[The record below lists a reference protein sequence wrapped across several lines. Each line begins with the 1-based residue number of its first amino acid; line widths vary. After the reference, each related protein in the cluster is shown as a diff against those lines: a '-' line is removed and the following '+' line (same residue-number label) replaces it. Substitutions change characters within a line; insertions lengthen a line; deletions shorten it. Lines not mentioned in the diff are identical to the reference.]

1 MNEALH
7 YDYLFLG
14 GGKGGKSLA
23 MDLARAGKRVA
34 VIERGMIGGSCIN
47 VACIPS
53 KTLIQVARHLHAR
66 SLIDEE
72 SGSRTDM
79 AQVSATVKTVVDGM
93 VELNRRAFQDSGL
106 HLVTGTGRFVGPR
119 KILVQT
125 ADGSEQMFEGDHVY
139 INTGTFATI
148 PDVPG
153 LPELQPLTHVEALRL
168 TELPSHLVVLGGG
181 YIGLE
186 MAQAFRRLGSDVT
199 VVNDGPRLLMRE
211 DEDVSAEIL
220 QSFQH
225 DGIDVKLNVRPVE
238 AQGRNGDGARIRLSD
253 ESVVQGTHVLVAT
266 GRTPATSTLDL
277 HLAGVECDARGFI
290 KVDDTLATTAERTWA
305 IGEVAGTP
313 MFTHASFDDY
323 RVLKAGIEGRARS
336 VRSRTIPYALFIDP
350 ELGRIG
356 MNESQ
361 AKASNVPYRVAKLPL
376 AAVPRARTNRAT
388 RGFMKALVSPESSAI
403 IGFTMLGSGAGEVT
417 TAVQMA
423 MLSGLPYTAVR
434 DAIIAHPLM
443 SEGLNLLFAT
453 LK

>member
-1 MNEALH
+1 MNKVQH

-53 KTLIQVARHLHAR
+53 KTLIQIARNHHAR
-66 SLIDEE
+66 SLVDKEPV
-72 SGSRTDM
+72 SKTDM
-79 AQVSATVKTVVDGM
+79 AQVSASVKAVVDGM
-93 VELNRRAFQDSGL
+93 VDLNRRAFQDSGL
-106 HLVTGTGRFVGPR
+106 HLVTGTGRFVGLR

-125 ADGSEQMFEGDHVY
+125 ADGSEQLFEGERVY

-153 LPELQPLTHVEALRL
+153 LRELQPLTHVEALRL
-168 TELPSHLVVLGGG
+168 PELPSHLIVLGGG

-199 VVNDGPRLLMRE
+199 VINDGPRLVMRE
-211 DEDVSAEIL
+211 DEDVSVEIL
-220 QSFQH
+220 RAFQD
-225 DGIDVKLNVRPVE
+225 DGINVNLDVRPVE
-238 AQGRNGDGARIRLSD
+238 AHGRSGDTVRIRLSD
-253 ESVVQGTHVLVAT
+253 ESMVEGTHVLVAA
-266 GRTPATSTLDL
+266 GRTPATHILDL
-277 HLAGVECDARGFI
+277 HLAGVECDEHGFI
-290 KVDDTLATTAERTWA
+290 KVDDRLATTAERTWA

-323 RVLKAGIEGRARS
+323 RVLKAGIEGHSRS

-361 AKASNVPYRVAKLPL
+361 ARARGLPHRVAKLPM

-388 RGFMKALVSPESSAI
+388 RGFMKALVDPDSGQI
-403 IGFTMLGSGAGEVT
+403 LGFTMLGSGAGEVT

-423 MLSGLPYTAVR
+423 MLGGLPYTALR

>member
-1 MNEALH
+1 MNEDRH

-53 KTLIQVARHLHAR
+53 KTLIQSARHHHAR
-66 SLIDEE
+66 SLVEKVPVLKAE
-72 SGSRTDM
+72 M
-79 AQVSATVKTVVDGM
+79 AQVSAGVKAVVDGM
-93 VELNRRAFQDSGL
+93 VELNHRAFLDSGL
-106 HLVTGTGRFVGPR
+106 HLVIGTGRFVGPR

-125 ADGSEQMFEGDHVY
+125 NDGAEQLFEGEHVY
-139 INTGTFATI
+139 INTGTVAAI
-148 PDVPG
+148 PAVPG
-153 LPELQPLTHVEALRL
+153 LRELVPLTHVEALRL
-168 TELPSHLVVLGGG
+168 TELPEHLIVLGGG

-186 MAQAFRRLGSDVT
+186 MAQAFRRLGSEVT
-199 VVNDGPRLLMRE
+199 VIHDAPRLVMRE
-211 DEDVSAEIL
+211 DDDVSTEIL
-220 QSFQH
+220 HAFEH
-225 DGIDVKLNVRPVE
+225 DGINVKLGTRGVE
-238 AQGRNGDGARIRLSD
+238 ARGRNGDSVRLTLND
-253 ESVVQGTHVLVAT
+253 DSVVEGTHVLVAT
-266 GRTPATSTLDL
+266 GRTPATGALGL
-277 HLAGVECDARGFI
+277 HLAGVEFNEHGII
-290 KVDDTLATTAERTWA
+290 KVDETLATTAERTWA

-323 RVLKAGIEGRARS
+323 RVLKAGIDGHPRS
-336 VRSRTIPYALFIDP
+336 TRSRTIPYALFIDP

-356 MNESQ
+356 LNEQ
-361 AKASNVPYRVAKLPL
+361 EAKAQAVDYRVAKLPM
-376 AAVPRARTNRAT
+376 ASVPRARTNGGT
-388 RGFMKALVSPESSAI
+388 RGFMKALVAPDSGRI
-403 IGFTMLGSGAGEVT
+403 LGFTMLGSAAGEVT

-423 MLSGLPYTAVR
+423 MLGGLPYTALR